1 MKSVPLNEA
10 TFDLPQILEDEA
22 VSDPT
27 IRRACSRTINGYLKR
42 QSIMEQSDSRA
53 TWPAFTTKQ
62 RLSLPWD
69 SCALPRPVTIGRSS
83 SARIR
88 RNIAT
93 ISASN
98 PSLCQSSS
106 VRKLSGKHYIERK
119 TLTIEIQ
126 RESTTADWGFTI
138 GGGICSPYGDLPI
151 FIADVSALGVAQGLL
166 QKGDEIVDFS
176 EESFKGSTSLEAEK
190 KLRGCT
196 KNKVT
201 VTIRRKFLQ
210 RSQNPQRNPYAEAW
224 RSLNTTNSSSGWKQR
239 KRAKSMHC

>member
-1 MKSVPLNEA
+1 MKSVPLSEA

-22 VSDPT
+22 LRYST
-27 IRRACSRTINGYLKR
+27 IRRARSRTINGYLKR
-42 QSIMEQSDSRA
+42 QSMEQSDSRA

-62 RLSLPWD
+62 RLPLPWD
-69 SCALPRPVTIGRSS
+69 SCAPPKPVTIGRSS

-126 RESTTADWGFTI
+126 RKSTTADWGLLSE
-138 GGGICSPYGDLPI
+138 GACAPRMGIYR
-151 FIADVSALGVAQGLL
+151 FLL
-166 QKGDEIVDFS
+166 RMFQLQE
-176 EESFKGSTSLEAEK
+176 L
-190 KLRGCT
+190 LRGFYRT
-196 KNKVT
+196 EMKLWISVRKASKN
-201 VTIRRKFLQ
+201 Q
-210 RSQNPQRNPYAEAW
+210 RF
-224 RSLNTTNSSSGWKQR
+224 
-239 KRAKSMHC
+239 